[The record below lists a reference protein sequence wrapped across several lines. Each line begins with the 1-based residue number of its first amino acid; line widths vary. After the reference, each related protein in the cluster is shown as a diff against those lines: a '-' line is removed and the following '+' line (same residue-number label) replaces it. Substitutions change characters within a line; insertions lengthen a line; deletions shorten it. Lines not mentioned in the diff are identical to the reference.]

1 MTDPCPHE
9 AALAAERDA
18 HEQTRRR
25 LIREQ
30 ARHRETAE
38 ALDWAEEYTRVLKRV
53 IERLGSKD

>member
-25 LIREQ
+25 LIHEQ
-30 ARHRETAE
+30 ARHRQAAE
-38 ALDWAEEYTRVLKRV
+38 ELDWREEKIRVLTRV
-53 IERLGSKD
+53 IERLTDKT